1 MAGYLI
7 APLVAGIG
15 IGLLLAG
22 WQGRLPRFQQ
32 SYKPAGW
39 ACIAATPWLWHLTY
53 GWRFAIA
60 FAVLTVMSVA
70 LLIIY
75 SQREVRPSAA
85 IKRQG
90 RQPVK
95 LKLAASGAVR
105 QLWRAGIALPLAGC
119 TSMLVTVAVTRY
131 LPWSSVNIIAL
142 GVYTMPLVWGALA
155 YWSLAD
161 TRAWRPPAGLLALS
175 ALAYLLLYS

>member
-7 APLVAGIG
+7 APLVACMG

-22 WQGRLPRFQQ
+22 WQGRLPRFHH
-32 SYKPAGW
+32 SYKPVGW
-39 ACIAATPWLWHLTY
+39 ACIAATPWLWHFTY

-60 FAVLTVMSVA
+60 FAVLTVMSIA
-70 LLIIY
+70 LLVIY
-75 SQREVRPSAA
+75 WQREVRPPAA
-85 IKRQG
+85 IKPSA

-95 LKLAASGAVR
+95 LKLAVPGALW
-105 QLWRAGIALPLAGC
+105 QLWRAGIALPLAGI
-119 TSMLVTVAVTRY
+119 TSMLLTVAVTRY

-142 GVYTMPLVWGALA
+142 GVYTMPFVWGGLA

-161 TRAWRPPAGLLALS
+161 RRTWRPPVALLTLG
-175 ALAYLLLYS
+175 ALAYLLLYA

>member
-15 IGLLLAG
+15 IGLLLLG
-22 WQGRLPRFQQ
+22 WQGRLPRLQVG
-32 SYKPAGW
+32 YKPVGW
-39 ACIAATPWLWHLTY
+39 ACIAATPWLWHLSY

-75 SQREVRPSAA
+75 LQREVRPNAA
-85 IKRQG
+85 IKGQR

-95 LKLAASGAVR
+95 LKQAVAGGVR
-105 QLWRAGIALPLAGC
+105 QLWRAGIALPLAGS
-119 TSMLVTVAVTRY
+119 TSMLATVAATRY
-131 LPWSSVNIIAL
+131 LPWSNVNIIAL

-161 TRAWRPPAGLLALS
+161 TRSWRPPAGLLALS
-175 ALAYLLLYS
+175 VLAYLLLYL